1 MHGQFD
7 REPNFHIREPH
18 AHQIHHADFN
28 SIGDG
33 DENNFLSDWLI
44 EGAIFVFNLF
54 S

>member
-1 MHGQFD
+1 MHEQFD
-7 REPNFHIREPH
+7 REHNFHFHEPH
-18 AHQIHHADFN
+18 AHQIHHADFT
-28 SIGDG
+28 IGDG